1 MDRRSSTDVRDKDG
15 DTPLHNAVKGGREE
29 AVKRLLEL
37 GADAELANE
46 KGNAPALDLETSI
59 VSRFA
64 AANARAEL
72 DSRPGTC

>member
-1 MDRRSSTDVRDKDG
+1 MMVSQYRSLSLRSSTDVRVCLCQDKDG

-46 KGNAPALDLETSI
+46 KGNAPGESNLNS
-59 VSRFA
+59 
-64 AANARAEL
+64 
-72 DSRPGTC
+72 